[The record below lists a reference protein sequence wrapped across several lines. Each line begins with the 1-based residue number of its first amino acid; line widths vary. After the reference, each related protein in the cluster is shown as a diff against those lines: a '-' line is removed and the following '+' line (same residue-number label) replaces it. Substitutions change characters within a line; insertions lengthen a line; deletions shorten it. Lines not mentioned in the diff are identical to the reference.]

1 MTKHAMK
8 RFLILFLLTAAAA
21 PVAAQIYVSGE
32 ELFYRVSYRAKLVP
46 NTEVATVVVR
56 TAQTELDGRPVYNVF
71 GHGKTMASFR
81 WFFSLDDRYNI
92 WVDTA
97 TLHTVRFTSDIHEG
111 GYTFR
116 SRFDYDWPQRKVATR
131 WQKRDL
137 PENRKEM
144 ALTDVSMDAVSL
156 FFNMRSADAASFR
169 VGEQRELQM
178 VLEDTIRHLRYRF
191 EGREVKKIRD
201 VGKFRTLKFACQIG
215 TSESFSFTD
224 GSEFFIWLSD
234 DENKI
239 PLYLESPI
247 RVGSVNAY
255 ISGFKGLKYPLTSRI
270 R

>member
-1 MTKHAMK
+1 MKQLTMK
-8 RFLILFLLTAAAA
+8 RILILFLLTGGIFSAAG
-21 PVAAQIYVSGE
+21 QIYVPGE

-56 TAQTELDGRPVYNVF
+56 TSEVELDGQTVYNVF
-71 GHGKTMASFR
+71 GQGKTLASFR

-97 TLHTVRFTSDIHEG
+97 TLRTVRFTSDIHEG

-116 SRFDYDWPQRKVATR
+116 SRFDYDWPARRVATR
-131 WQKRDL
+131 WQRRTL

-169 VGEQRELQM
+169 VGEQRVLQM

-191 EGREVKKIRD
+191 EGREV
-201 VGKFRTLKFACQIG
+201 G

-239 PLYLESPI
+239 PLHLESPI

-255 ISGFKGLKYPLTSRI
+255 ITGYKGLKYPLTSKI

>member
-1 MTKHAMK
+1 MKQLTMK
-8 RFLILFLLTAAAA
+8 RILILFLLTGGIFSAAG
-21 PVAAQIYVSGE
+21 QIYVPGE

-56 TAQTELDGRPVYNVF
+56 TSEVELDGQTVYNVF
-71 GHGKTMASFR
+71 GQGKTLASFR

-97 TLHTVRFTSDIHEG
+97 TLRTVRFTSDIHEG

-116 SRFDYDWPQRKVATR
+116 SRFDYDWPARRVATR
-131 WQKRDL
+131 WQRRTL

-169 VGEQRELQM
+169 VGEQRVLQM

-191 EGREVKKIRD
+191 EGREGKKIRNM
-201 VGKFRTLKFACQIG
+201 GKFKTLKFECQLVHRRIG
-215 TSESFSFTD
+215 VLHLAVGRREQDSPSPRIAHPR
-224 GSEFFIWLSD
+224 G
-234 DENKI
+234 KRQC
-239 PLYLESPI
+239 LYHG
-247 RVGSVNAY
+247 V
-255 ISGFKGLKYPLTSRI
+255 
-270 R
+270 

>member
-1 MTKHAMK
+1 MKQLTMK
-8 RFLILFLLTAAAA
+8 RILILFLLTGGIFSAAG
-21 PVAAQIYVSGE
+21 QIYVPGE

-56 TAQTELDGRPVYNVF
+56 TSEVELDGQTVYNVF
-71 GHGKTMASFR
+71 GQGKTLASFR

-97 TLHTVRFTSDIHEG
+97 TLRTVRFTSDIHEG

-116 SRFDYDWPQRKVATR
+116 SRFDYDWPARRVATR
-131 WQKRDL
+131 WQRRTL

-169 VGEQRELQM
+169 VGEQRVLQM

-191 EGREVKKIRD
+191 EGREVKKIRNM
-201 VGKFRTLKFACQIG
+201 GKFNTMKFACQIG

-239 PLYLESPI
+239 PLHLESPI

-255 ISGFKGLKYPLTSRI
+255 ITGYKGLKYPLTSKI

>member
-1 MTKHAMK
+1 MK
-8 RFLILFLLTAAAA
+8 RILILFLLTGGIFSAAG
-21 PVAAQIYVSGE
+21 QIYVPGE

-56 TAQTELDGRPVYNVF
+56 TSEVELDGQTVYNVF
-71 GHGKTMASFR
+71 GQGKTLASFR

-97 TLHTVRFTSDIHEG
+97 TLRTVRFTSDIHEG

-116 SRFDYDWPQRKVATR
+116 SRFDYDWPARRVATR
-131 WQKRDL
+131 WQR
-137 PENRKEM
+137 R
-144 ALTDVSMDAVSL
+144 T
-156 FFNMRSADAASFR
+156 FR
-169 VGEQRELQM
+169 VGEQRVLQM

-191 EGREVKKIRD
+191 EGREVKKIRNM
-201 VGKFRTLKFACQIG
+201 GKFNTLKFACQIG

-239 PLYLESPI
+239 PLHLESPI

-255 ISGFKGLKYPLTSRI
+255 ITGYKGLKYPLTSKI

>member
-1 MTKHAMK
+1 MK
-8 RFLILFLLTAAAA
+8 RILILFLLTGGIFSAAG
-21 PVAAQIYVSGE
+21 QIYVPGE

-56 TAQTELDGRPVYNVF
+56 TSEVELDGQTVYNVF
-71 GHGKTMASFR
+71 GQGKTLASFR

-97 TLHTVRFTSDIHEG
+97 TLRTVRFTSDIHEG

-116 SRFDYDWPQRKVATR
+116 SRFDYDWPARRVATR
-131 WQKRDL
+131 WQRRTL

-169 VGEQRELQM
+169 VGEQRVLQM

-191 EGREVKKIRD
+191 EGREVKKIRNM
-201 VGKFRTLKFACQIG
+201 GKFNTLKFACPDRHLREFLVHRRIG
-215 TSESFSFTD
+215 VLHLAVGRREQDSPSPRIAHPR
-224 GSEFFIWLSD
+224 G
-234 DENKI
+234 KRQC
-239 PLYLESPI
+239 LYHG
-247 RVGSVNAY
+247 V
-255 ISGFKGLKYPLTSRI
+255 
-270 R
+270 